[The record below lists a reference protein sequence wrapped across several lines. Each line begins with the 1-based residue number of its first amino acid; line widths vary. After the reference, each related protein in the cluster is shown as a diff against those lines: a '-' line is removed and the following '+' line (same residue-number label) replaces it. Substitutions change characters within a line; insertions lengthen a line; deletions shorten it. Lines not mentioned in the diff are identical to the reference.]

1 MLVDMLVHH
10 FFYWFLVDI
19 CTDAVS
25 CPARCRQLKTRQ

>member
-19 CTDAVS
+19 CTDAVLLS
-25 CPARCRQLKTRQ
+25 ARSR